1 MTQAFPQAINKSAEG
16 VDIRTMNEYLPAD
29 LSRTHLLLL
38 IVAVLLLFLLLF
50 VYRRRRKQK
59 RSLAKVFSAIAFE
72 RIDGLVVPNGDDG
85 EIQIDHLLLTAQG
98 LLIIDVKDVVGT
110 VFGSDK
116 MQDWTVINDERR
128 FTFANP
134 QPALYDRIAA
144 VRAIVRQVP
153 VTGRILF
160 LDGASF
166 TKGVPALVVKYDELL
181 EEFVEEDKTS
191 AKMKVEAFKPHWERI
206 RSRAVP
212 SEPGRLIRYRA

>member
-1 MTQAFPQAINKSAEG
+1 MS
-16 VDIRTMNEYLPAD
+16 EYLPAE
-29 LSRTHLLLL
+29 LTETHLLLPV
-38 IVAVLLLFLLLF
+38 VAVLLLLLLLF
-50 VYRRRRKQK
+50 VYRRRRSED
-59 RSLAKVFSAIAFE
+59 RSLAKIFAAIAFE

-85 EIQIDHLLLTAQG
+85 EIQIDHLLLTSNG

-144 VRAIVRQVP
+144 IRSIVRQVP
-153 VTGRILF
+153 VTGRVLF

-166 TKGVPALVVKYDELL
+166 TKGVPNLVRKFDELL
-181 EEFVEEDKTS
+181 EEFVDRDRTN

-206 RSRAVP
+206 RANAVG
-212 SEPGRLIRYRA
+212 SESGKLIRYRA